1 MSIMLDYEKSGGL
14 VAAIAQDYRTG
25 EVLMIA
31 WMNKEAFEETAC
43 NRQGLLFQPF
53 KKQIMEE
60 RGRIRKCPD
69 RP

>member
-31 WMNKEAFEETAC
+31 WMNKEAFEETAAT
-43 NRQGLLFQPF
+43 
-53 KKQIMEE
+53 
-60 RGRIRKCPD
+60 GRA
-69 RP
+69 